1 MELLPVQLDLY
12 VDNPD
17 VDAEWFRSEVLD
29 VDVVLVNPLVYLAML
44 VLLSLLAMAVAK
56 LGEDFEVVRADLMEP
71 LLIGS

>member
-1 MELLPVQLDLY
+1 M
-12 VDNPD
+12 DNPD

>member
-1 MELLPVQLDLY
+1 MALLLVQLDLY

-29 VDVVLVNPLVYLAML
+29 VDVVLVNPPVYLAML